1 MLSHIIW
8 TRLGDRE
15 GAEHRKD
22 REEMHAAG
30 ISHFGAIM
38 ELHYQSENC
47 PGRPIMKAHMVKAGL
62 FMLR

>member
-1 MLSHIIW
+1 MP
-8 TRLGDRE
+8 
-15 GAEHRKD
+15 EHRKD

-47 PGRPIMKAHMVKAGL
+47 PGKPIMKAHMVKAGL